1 MDSGPGRGQPQVL
14 AAASPPGNGCDLGL
28 GEWTAR
34 GELEIDRA
42 NQGCKGI
49 DGACS
54 LGIQLL
60 PRDHQHPQPGPDRI
74 FRPRPAQKRFV
85 ETQHGTRDE
94 FGVDGVVLG
103 SPTTRRTVWQGLH
116 DLETLDGRCSPE
128 GGPVGTDPLD
138 DQERPAF
145 LAST

>member
-1 MDSGPGRGQPQVL
+1 MVAIWDLERGRR
-14 AAASPPGNGCDLGL
+14 ASKC
-28 GEWTAR
+28 
-34 GELEIDRA
+34 EIDRA
-42 NQGCKGI
+42 REGDESV
-49 DGACS
+49 DGTGA
-54 LGIQLL
+54 LRIQLL
-60 PRDHQHPQPGPDRI
+60 PRDHQDPQPGPDRI

-103 SPTTRRTVWQGLH
+103 SPTTRRTVGQGLH
-116 DLETLDGRCSPE
+116 DLETPDGRCSPE
-128 GGPVGTDPLD
+128 GGPVGTDAFD